1 MRRTGVWILILL
13 FCTFPVSDQTGYQDP
28 GYQKSSVDSLSWG
41 VLIPSNATL
50 ARAWEVPRNPM
61 VEQPVDS
68 SQLMKSVRR
77 GYDLFMNTS
86 QLAPSLAGGT
96 MSCNNCHPNGGQRE
110 KAMPLVGVD
119 RVFPEYNKRS
129 GRVFTLPERIVGCLL
144 RSINATGSHDRSI
157 VTAHEN
163 DLHRSSLNAGT
174 REVQDIAAY
183 ITWLSSGL
191 QISKDIPWRGH
202 NSLPTSSL
210 LPVKKLDPKL
220 GKRYFNEWCAY
231 CHDKDGQGTSSAMDQ
246 IAGLFHIKPKHPGP
260 LWGPNSWNDG
270 AGAARTY
277 TLAGMIRNWM
287 PYLNPGFLSD
297 EQAQHIAAFITS
309 QSRPSFPYKN
319 KDYRKGNIPPD
330 AVYYKQ
336 PYSKNPL
343 SDK

>member
-1 MRRTGVWILILL
+1 MRRTGLWIFILV
-13 FCTFPVSDQTGYQDP
+13 FCTLLVSDQTGYQDP
-28 GYQKSSVDSLSWG
+28 GYQKSSADSLSWG

-50 ARAWEVPRNPM
+50 GRAWEVPRNPM
-61 VEQPVDS
+61 VEQPGENS
-68 SQLMKSVRR
+68 AWMQSVRR
-77 GYDLFMNTS
+77 GFALFMNTS
-86 QLAPSLAGGT
+86 KLAPSLAGGT

-119 RVFPEYNKRS
+119 RIFPDENKRA
-129 GRVFTLPERIVGCLL
+129 GRPLTLQERIIGCLL
-144 RSINATGSHDRSI
+144 RSINATGSRDPAI
-157 VTAHEN
+157 VTHHEN
-163 DLHRSSLNAGT
+163 ELEGSSLNADT
-174 REVQDIAAY
+174 KEVQDLAAY

-202 NSLPTSSL
+202 NSLPASSL
-210 LPVKKLDPKL
+210 LPVEKLDPKL

-231 CHDKDGQGTSSAMDQ
+231 CHDKDGQGTSIATDQ
-246 IAGLFHIKPKHPGP
+246 IAGLLHIKPKHPGP

-287 PYLNPGFLSD
+287 PYLNPGLLTD

-309 QSRPSFPYKN
+309 QSRPRFPYKD
-319 KDYRKGNIPPD
+319 KDYLKGKIPPD

-343 SDK
+343 SGK